1 MEEHRLQQSDKYEVH
16 WKRWGPYVSERQWV
30 CLNLPT
36 MMMFLTL
43 EREMWLT
50 ERVPF
55 VKTIRPMVTRGTASP
70 SRWPR
75 VGRIDGAKM
84 VLLVSREFWAIYG
97 RVIAL
102 QQQLTHRDNHQRLC
116 FTLGLWNGK
125 DPILKERLYGLN
137 GSQGLSAHTTR

>member
-1 MEEHRLQQSDKYEVH
+1 
-16 WKRWGPYVSERQWV
+16 
-30 CLNLPT
+30 
-36 MMMFLTL
+36 
-43 EREMWLT
+43 
-50 ERVPF
+50 
-55 VKTIRPMVTRGTASP
+55 
-70 SRWPR
+70 
-75 VGRIDGAKM
+75 M